1 MISPA
6 GMFSRAG
13 LSTTNNGGEALLL
26 RMVAGLTSGSF
37 AICVAQPMDVVK
49 IRMQAAGRSSRYK
62 RVMDAYVSIARKE
75 GVING
80 LYRGLGPNIGRNG
93 IVNAC
98 ETVVYDVTKV
108 YHLLCTLQTHLDL

>member
-49 IRMQAAGRSSRYK
+49 IRMQAGAG
-62 RVMDAYVSIARKE
+62 AQVSCDWSAAGDTE
-75 GVING
+75 
-80 LYRGLGPNIGRNG
+80 L
-93 IVNAC
+93 
-98 ETVVYDVTKV
+98 
-108 YHLLCTLQTHLDL
+108 